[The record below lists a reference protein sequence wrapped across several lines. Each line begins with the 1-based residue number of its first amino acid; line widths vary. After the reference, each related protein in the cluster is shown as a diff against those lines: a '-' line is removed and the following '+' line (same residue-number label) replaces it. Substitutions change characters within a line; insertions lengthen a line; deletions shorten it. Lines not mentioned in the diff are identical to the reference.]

1 MSFSE
6 GYRAPRVRDI
16 GLALLIGVALL
27 IAFLKLGDVVKWVGA
42 LLYYVPARL
51 GLVEQAGSGEVQ
63 RYNLNTMPELVSFAE
78 PGRYALYTGDY
89 DLLTITDALRRSER
103 DPWLT
108 ITDVDTGQRIP
119 LEFVGRG
126 MRVYDSHSAPGRP
139 VLTFV
144 IPRPGFYRME
154 HTTRP
159 ALIAF
164 ARDYV
169 TGNEGKIAAVFAAE
183 PALLAAPFVVFYG
196 GRYRRKQAVR
206 RQMQRTRRAEADAV
220 FRSLAERRTA
230 RTAADDDDPHAPF
243 RPKN

>member
-1 MSFSE
+1 
-6 GYRAPRVRDI
+6 
-16 GLALLIGVALL
+16 
-27 IAFLKLGDVVKWVGA
+27 
-42 LLYYVPARL
+42 
-51 GLVEQAGSGEVQ
+51 
-63 RYNLNTMPELVSFAE
+63 MPELVSFAE
-78 PGRYALYTGDY
+78 SGRYALYTGDY
-89 DLLTITDALRRSER
+89 DLLTITDALRQSER

-144 IPRPGFYRME
+144 IPRPGFYRMGR
-154 HTTRP
+154 TTRP

-169 TGNEGKIAAVFAAE
+169 TGNEGKIAAVFVAE
-183 PALLAAPFVVFYG
+183 LALLAAPFVVFYG
-196 GRYRRKQAVR
+196 DGYRRKRAVR

-230 RTAADDDDPHAPF
+230 RAAADDDDPHAPF